1 MSIDIHLPASRQ
13 VDPNTFV
20 GGESRDFRILKNGGF
35 LSKPRI
41 SGKNFFDI
49 PVNTD
54 QIYMEFEANT
64 LVK

>member
-49 PVNTD
+49 PVLKPAGIQT
-54 QIYMEFEANT
+54 IEFLT
-64 LVK
+64 PS